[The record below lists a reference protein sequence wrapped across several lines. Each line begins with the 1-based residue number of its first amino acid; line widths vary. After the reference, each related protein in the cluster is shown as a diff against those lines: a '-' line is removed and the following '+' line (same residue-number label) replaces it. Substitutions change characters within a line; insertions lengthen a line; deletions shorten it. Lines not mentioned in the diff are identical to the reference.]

1 MGEFIAPSVKLPELF
16 GGLMEAFLR
25 IIAKMQLTIILLLRY
40 NVSIKS
46 HAGRKVNTMKAI
58 NTKDV
63 LNAFRA
69 FQSAQNDL
77 SYYTKMGGVKD
88 EMKTKVAE
96 CRRQLE
102 AASAPL
108 TEAIKEA
115 EGKAKERTIA
125 AWLVVEMLDKIE
137 RKLGLTKKAM
147 NGITAS
153 VDLYAQDVPR
163 AYKYKMMGT
172 RFEAEYKAGSWR
184 ITKIWR
190 DEVRRGSQR
199 VYLTLTDDAKAA
211 LIEKYEHPCL

>member
-1 MGEFIAPSVKLPELF
+1 
-16 GGLMEAFLR
+16 
-25 IIAKMQLTIILLLRY
+25 
-40 NVSIKS
+40 
-46 HAGRKVNTMKAI
+46 MKAI
-58 NTKDV
+58 NTKDM

-69 FQSAQNDL
+69 LQSAQNDL

-88 EMKTKVAE
+88 QLKANVVG
-96 CRRQLE
+96 CRHDLT

-108 TEAIKEA
+108 AEAIKEA
-115 EGKAKERTIA
+115 EGKAKERTITTWQVA
-125 AWLVVEMLDKIE
+125 EMLDKIE

-172 RFEAEYKAGSWR
+172 RFEAEFKAGSWR
-184 ITKIWR
+184 ITRIWR

-199 VYLTLTDDAKAA
+199 VYLTLTEEAKAA

>member
-1 MGEFIAPSVKLPELF
+1 
-16 GGLMEAFLR
+16 
-25 IIAKMQLTIILLLRY
+25 
-40 NVSIKS
+40 
-46 HAGRKVNTMKAI
+46 MKAI
-58 NTKDV
+58 NTKDM
-63 LNAFRA
+63 LNDYRA
-69 FQSAQNDL
+69 LQSAQDRRA
-77 SYYTKMGGVKD
+77 YYQKMDGVVKPD
-88 EMKTKVAE
+88 V
-96 CRRQLE
+96 L
-102 AASAPL
+102 AAIEDSKRNFAVSSAPL

-199 VYLTLTDDAKAA
+199 VYLTLTEDAKAA

>member
-1 MGEFIAPSVKLPELF
+1 
-16 GGLMEAFLR
+16 
-25 IIAKMQLTIILLLRY
+25 
-40 NVSIKS
+40 
-46 HAGRKVNTMKAI
+46 MKAI
-58 NTKDV
+58 NTKDM
-63 LNAFRA
+63 LNTFKAL
-69 FQSAQNDL
+69 QSAQNDL
-77 SYYTKMGGVKD
+77 SYYTKMGGVKVE
-88 EMKTKVAE
+88 EMKTKVAD
-96 CRRQLE
+96 CRRKLE

-115 EGKAKERTIA
+115 EGKAKERTIT
-125 AWLVVEMLDKIE
+125 AWQVVEMLDKID
-137 RKLGLTKKAM
+137 RKLDLTKKAM

-172 RFEAEYKAGSWR
+172 RFEAEFKAGSWR

-199 VYLTLTDDAKAA
+199 VYLTLTEDAKAA